1 MSQQAELDK
10 IESKIKA
17 LQNRKKL
24 IEQKDKLRQ
33 RKILTKQKILLGG
46 YLMKNYQKYLSQEQ
60 MLNLLSD
67 LDNSI
72 SKTRKA
78 DIEAINQ
85 LSNDFLR

>member
-24 IEQKDKLRQ
+24 IEQKDKVRQ

-72 SKTRKA
+72 SKTRKS
-78 DIEAINQ
+78 DVEAINQ
-85 LSNDFLR
+85 LSNNFLR